1 MIPTMS
7 IISNV
12 MAAGAFLPPMIQA
25 LHSFHG
31 VWQRIGTFG
40 RDFKDIRDTL
50 RVEECRFGEV
60 LNCNLQSLAKIGDPV
75 QTVQAVNRQVA
86 NIQSHLDSCHE
97 FIDWYDGGAAAE
109 DPEQQ
114 GADSEALQ
122 PATGFPRRA
131 RWAMIDWQKLHTN
144 LEHIRVSIDGLHSL
158 LRLEYSYSPRASSAK
173 QQTAANSALLPV
185 REALSRLHHGLTGLN
200 VASQPGQQ
208 LSIQLQ
214 EHWDSTSAELSG
226 LADVEV
232 RDGSYVFSLQKSV
245 SSDPETDSIL
255 LLVDTPKEIPDS
267 QDEDSMTKNLP
278 RMTNLD
284 GPKGTAMSSTSD
296 QRSRIE
302 TWGYF
307 PTPQRRSISND
318 SHIVH
323 RATTSWRSPLH
334 LADILSDPSY
344 VERITPIEITWLAKL
359 LVTSHLCFLP
369 VQRELNVQPRP
380 SNYRFYCKPEDEF
393 DPWVDGNPLVLKPF
407 LSIGFG
413 TSRKSTFG
421 AVSEFNHPPYA
432 SVMELGLVLYQIGA
446 GRVINYGAGRAGFA
460 QAKAKILRE
469 LERDS
474 SVDAIAGS
482 SYVSIIEGCLN
493 MWTRFRLYSDDL
505 AAMQRREEE
514 YLWEVVAQLSDDLQ
528 QLEDTVSAE
537 PGRASLII
545 PETIPAPEPIPASNS
560 QSQAVVEADLPDT
573 GTEQPALVEMPAV
586 VSTGIVTDADVVNL
600 DSPGVT
606 DGIRETRILSQLE
619 ALTSHS
625 GDRPRASSVQTWSR
639 IRDGQT
645 LSVLE
650 CPFDRLGCHIRY
662 SNLAAWFW
670 HTLTHFQINGHCP
683 RKITP
688 PTTNT
693 CCICEMRFTAVRGM
707 YSWQQLLAHNAFHH
721 LHGDSLA
728 GAAPD
733 MELYTYLWCS
743 GLIDE
748 VTYKGIRGIPK
759 DSGFPAYKISSAD
772 SVAPALLGS
781 EARPATV
788 LTERGFGRFR
798 GRRGLGWLR
807 GR

>member
-1 MIPTMS
+1 MS
-7 IISNV
+7 TLSTV
-12 MAAGAFLPPMIQA
+12 MNAGAFLPPMIQA

-60 LNCNLQSLAKIGDPV
+60 LNCDLQSLASIGDTA

-97 FIDWYDGGAAAE
+97 FIDWYDGGAAAK

-114 GADSEALQ
+114 TTDSEALQ
-122 PATGFPRRA
+122 SATGFPRRA
-131 RWAMIDWQKLHTN
+131 RWAIIDWQKLHDN
-144 LEHIRVSIDGLHSL
+144 LEHIRISIDGLHSL
-158 LRLEYSYSPRASSAK
+158 LRLEYSYSPRAPSAK

-185 REALSRLHHGLTGLN
+185 RKALSRLHHGLKGLN
-200 VASQPGQQ
+200 DARQPDHQ
-208 LSIQLQ
+208 LSIQLR
-214 EHWDSTSAELSG
+214 EHWDSTSAELYG
-226 LADVEV
+226 LADVQV
-232 RDGSYVFSLQKSV
+232 RDGSYVFSIQKSV

-255 LLVDTPKEIPDS
+255 LLVDTPKAIPDS
-267 QDEDSMTKNLP
+267 QDKNSMTTSLP

-284 GPKGTAMSSTSD
+284 GPSGTAMSSTSD

-307 PTPQRRSISND
+307 PTPQRRSMSND
-318 SHIVH
+318 LHIVH

-344 VERITPIEITWLAKL
+344 VEHITPIEITWLAKL

-380 SNYRFYCKPEDEF
+380 SNYRFYCKPEDDF

-413 TSRKSTFG
+413 TSRKPTFG
-421 AVSEFNHPPYA
+421 ALSEFNHPPYA

-446 GRVINYGAGRAGFA
+446 GRVINYGSGRAGLA

-474 SVDAIAGS
+474 SVDAFAGS

-528 QLEDTVSAE
+528 QLEDTVPME
-537 PGRASLII
+537 PGWASSITA
-545 PETIPAPEPIPASNS
+545 EAVSAPEPNPASNS
-560 QSQAVVEADLPDT
+560 QNQAIVEADLSNT
-573 GTEQPALVEMPAV
+573 GQGQRVLVELPKAV
-586 VSTGIVTDADVVNL
+586 SSGIITDTDAPDL

-606 DGIRETRILSQLE
+606 ETMKETQILFQLK
-619 ALTSHS
+619 ALTAHY
-625 GDRPRASSVQTWSR
+625 GFARRASSPLKWSR

-650 CPFDRLGCHIRY
+650 CPFAHLGCHSHY
-662 SNLAAWFW
+662 SDLAAWLW
-670 HTLTHFQINGHCP
+670 HTLTHFELDGHSP
-683 RKITP
+683 KTVIP

-693 CCICEMRFTAVRGM
+693 CCMCEKRLTATRGIE
-707 YSWQQLLAHNAFHH
+707 SLQQLLAHNAYHH
-721 LHGDSLA
+721 LHGASLA
-728 GAAPD
+728 CNPPD
-733 MELYTYLWCS
+733 LELYTYLLHN

-748 VTYKGIRGIPK
+748 VMYKEIKGVPN
-759 DSGFPAYKISSAD
+759 DFAFPVNKVSSVD
-772 SVAPALLGS
+772 SVAPTLLGS

-788 LTERGFGRFR
+788 LTERKFPR
-798 GRRGLGWLR
+798 GRGLAWLR

>member
-1 MIPTMS
+1 MS

-60 LNCNLQSLAKIGDPV
+60 LNCDLQSLAKIGDPL

-114 GADSEALQ
+114 AADSEALQ
-122 PATGFPRRA
+122 SATGFPRRA

-185 REALSRLHHGLTGLN
+185 REALSRLHHGLAGLN
-200 VASQPGQQ
+200 VASQPDHQ

-214 EHWDSTSAELSG
+214 EHWGSTSAELSG

-232 RDGSYVFSLQKSV
+232 RDGSYVFSIQKSV

-344 VERITPIEITWLAKL
+344 VEHITPIEITWLAKL

-446 GRVINYGAGRAGFA
+446 GRVVNYGAGRAGFA

-545 PETIPAPEPIPASNS
+545 PEIFPAPEPIPASNS
-560 QSQAVVEADLPDT
+560 QSQAVVEADLPD
-573 GTEQPALVEMPAV
+573 
-586 VSTGIVTDADVVNL
+586 L
-600 DSPGVT
+600 DSPRVT
-606 DGIRETRILSQLE
+606 ETMEENQILVQLQE
-619 ALTSHS
+619 LIQQS
-625 GDRPRASSVQTWSR
+625 GDPPRASSILRWSR
-639 IRDGQT
+639 IRNGQN

-650 CPFDRLGCHIRY
+650 CPFDRLGCHIHY
-662 SNLAAWFW
+662 SDLEAWFW
-670 HTLTHFQINGHCP
+670 HTLTHFQIDDQYP
-683 RKITP
+683 RTIIP
-688 PTTNT
+688 PTSNT
-693 CCICEMRFTAVRGM
+693 CCICEKQFTAIRGIH
-707 YSWQQLLAHNAFHH
+707 SWQQFLAHNAYHH
-721 LHGDSLA
+721 LHGASLA
-728 GAAPD
+728 GNPPD
-733 MELYTYLWCS
+733 LELYTYLWHN

-748 VTYKGIRGIPK
+748 VMYKRIKGLPQ
-759 DSGFPAYKISSAD
+759 DSGLPLDKISSVD

-781 EARPATV
+781 DARPATV
-788 LTERGFGRFR
+788 LTERRFGRFG

>member
-1 MIPTMS
+1 
-7 IISNV
+7 
-12 MAAGAFLPPMIQA
+12 MIQA

-60 LNCNLQSLAKIGDPV
+60 LNCDLQSLAKIGDQV

-97 FIDWYDGGAAAE
+97 FIDRYDGGVVAE

-114 GADSEALQ
+114 AADSEALQ
-122 PATGFPRRA
+122 SATGFPRRA
-131 RWAMIDWQKLHTN
+131 RWAIIDWQKLHSY

-158 LRLEYSYSPRASSAK
+158 LRLEYSYSPRACSTN
-173 QQTAANSALLPV
+173 QQKAANSALLPV
-185 REALSRLHHGLTGLN
+185 RKALSRLHHGLTGLN
-200 VASQPGQQ
+200 DASQPDHQ
-208 LSIQLQ
+208 LSIQLR
-214 EHWDSTSAELSG
+214 EHWDSISAELSG

-232 RDGSYVFSLQKSV
+232 RDGSYVFSIQKSV
-245 SSDPETDSIL
+245 SSEPETDSIL
-255 LLVDTPKEIPDS
+255 LLIDTPKKIPDS
-267 QDEDSMTKNLP
+267 QDEDSMTTNLS

-307 PTPQRRSISND
+307 PTPQRRSISKD
-318 SHIVH
+318 LHIVH
-323 RATTSWRSPLH
+323 RATSSWRSPLH
-334 LADILSDPSY
+334 LADILSNPSY
-344 VERITPIEITWLAKL
+344 VEHITPIEITWLAKL

-380 SNYRFYCKPEDEF
+380 SNYRFYCKPEDDF
-393 DPWVDGNPLVLKPF
+393 DPWVDGNSLVLKPF

-446 GRVINYGAGRAGFA
+446 GRVVNYGAGRAGFA
-460 QAKAKILRE
+460 QAKARILRE

-514 YLWEVVAQLSDDLQ
+514 YLREVVAQLSDDLQ
-528 QLEDTVSAE
+528 QLEDTLSAE

-545 PETIPAPEPIPASNS
+545 PETISAPEPIPASNS
-560 QSQAVVEADLPDT
+560 QSQVVVEADLPD
-573 GTEQPALVEMPAV
+573 
-586 VSTGIVTDADVVNL
+586 L
-600 DSPGVT
+600 DSPRVT
-606 DGIRETRILSQLE
+606 ETMEETQISLQLQE
-619 ALTSHS
+619 LTQQP
-625 GDRPRASSVQTWSR
+625 GDPPRASSILKWSR
-639 IRDGQT
+639 IRNGHN

-650 CPFDRLGCHIRY
+650 CPFDRLGCHIHY
-662 SNLAAWFW
+662 SDLAAWFW
-670 HTLTHFQINGHCP
+670 HTLTHFQIEDQFP
-683 RKITP
+683 KTITP
-688 PTTNT
+688 PTSNT
-693 CCICEMRFTAVRGM
+693 CCICDKQFTAIRGIH
-707 YSWQQLLAHNAFHH
+707 SWQQLLAHNAYHH
-721 LHGDSLA
+721 LHGASLA
-728 GAAPD
+728 GNPPNL
-733 MELYTYLWCS
+733 ELYTYLWHN

-748 VTYKGIRGIPK
+748 VMYKRIKGMPQ
-759 DSGFPAYKISSAD
+759 DSGLPLDKISSVD
-772 SVAPALLGS
+772 SVAPAMLGS

-788 LTERGFGRFR
+788 LTERRFGRFGGR
-798 GRRGLGWLR
+798 GGLGWLR